1 MRVPVSVHLYQH
13 WQWLDLSFA
22 NTVRGKF
29 IFLLNSHWDL
39 FLYIYQQFMFSH
51 MNYLLMPFAHLSVRD
66 LVLLIPV
73 WASYTLHPSAHS
85 TALDGGPQTAGG
97 ALSLQDFCGRQATP
111 GQWVLEPLASRTPT
125 HFPDSLTSLWISEV
139 NRLVSLLWLNPW
151 MQPCPHFHW
160 QCPLRWLPFISSVA
174 TPALVWA
181 SCQSSSLSSS
191 LRTSLSSKD

>member
-1 MRVPVSVHLYQH
+1 MTYFKNFFRKLILIYMTHIMRVPVSVHLYQH

-73 WASYTLHPSAHS
+73 WTSYLYIEEGVATHSSILVWKIPWTEEPSGLWS
-85 TALDGGPQTAGG
+85 IG
-97 ALSLQDFCGRQATP
+97 LQKVIRP
-111 GQWVLEPLASRTPT
+111 
-125 HFPDSLTSLWISEV
+125 
-139 NRLVSLLWLNPW
+139 
-151 MQPCPHFHW
+151 
-160 QCPLRWLPFISSVA
+160 LPFVA
-174 TPALVWA
+174 FIIAVFPGV
-181 SCQSSSLSSS
+181 SIPF
-191 LRTSLSSKD
+191 